1 MRAGALAVVGLL
13 AFLPGC
19 GGKSSTRL
27 ALERCTV
34 DGLSARRGTLMVPED
49 RSGSGD
55 GQLPIRVVVFPAT
68 GPDRQP
74 DAVVWFAGGPG
85 DSAVDAIRRV
95 RPLLP
100 PNNTSRDLV
109 FIEQRGTGESAMTCP
124 AFPDGSDPAALRSA
138 VESCVDGLDGDPRF
152 YTTSLLADDVDEV
165 LADLD
170 YTQANLVGISY
181 GTTAEQVFL
190 ARHPDRSER

>member
-1 MRAGALAVVGLL
+1 MTQRWTPSAGCAR
-13 AFLPGC
+13 
-19 GGKSSTRL
+19 SS
-27 ALERCTV
+27 
-34 DGLSARRGTLMVPED
+34 
-49 RSGSGD
+49 
-55 GQLPIRVVVFPAT
+55 
-68 GPDRQP
+68 
-74 DAVVWFAGGPG
+74 
-85 DSAVDAIRRV
+85 
-95 RPLLP
+95 P